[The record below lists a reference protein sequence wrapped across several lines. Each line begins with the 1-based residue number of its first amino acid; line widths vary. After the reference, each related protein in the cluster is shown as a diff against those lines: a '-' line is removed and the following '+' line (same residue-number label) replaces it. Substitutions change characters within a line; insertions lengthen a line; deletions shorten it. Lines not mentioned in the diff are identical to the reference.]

1 MLKSKDRLVANM
13 SVCDMETV
21 RTAYIDRVR
30 IESCRIADTK
40 QWMLDSGFEVL
51 DIPSDQLLSD
61 DGREVLHLY
70 GNAWALKPEIHAQR
84 LAAAMEQARQRDA
97 AIAAQQAQQPKQTAQ
112 QTTCPSLLDGQLCG
126 GTLVRAAVCPR
137 CALGKMGVVATL
149 TCDVCGH
156 VTAIMRG
163 GVNG

>member
-21 RTAYIDRVR
+21 RTAYIDRAR

-70 GNAWALKPEIHAQR
+70 GNAWALKPEVHAQR
-84 LAAAMEQARQRDA
+84 LAEAMERAKQRDA
-97 AIAAQQAQQPKQTAQ
+97 AMAEQQPQPTQ
-112 QTTCPSLLDGQLCG
+112 PIQPPTTCTSLIDGQLCG
-126 GTLVRAAVCPR
+126 GTLIRASVCPR
-137 CALGKMGVVATL
+137 CALGKSGVEATL

-156 VTAIMRG
+156 VTAITKG
-163 GVNG
+163 GANG

>member
-1 MLKSKDRLVANM
+1 MLKPKDRLVANM

-40 QWMLDSGFEVL
+40 QWMLDSGFEIL
-51 DIPSDQLLSD
+51 NMSADALLTD
-61 DGREVLHLY
+61 DGREILY
-70 GNAWALKPEIHAQR
+70 AHGNAWALKPEIHAKR
-84 LAAAMEQARQRDA
+84 LAEAMEQARQRDA
-97 AIAAQQAQQPKQTAQ
+97 AIVEQQSQPTPPSQQ
-112 QTTCPSLLDGQLCG
+112 QTTCTSLIDGQLCG

-137 CALGKMGVVATL
+137 CALGKSGVTATL

-156 VTAIMRG
+156 VTAIIKG
-163 GVNG
+163 GGNG